1 MRDLCADSG
10 ISELDFS
17 TSTGALTVAYSS
29 VTDVITTPNV
39 ADQESVVNM
48 RITASLNGDTA
59 TCDFQITVFDPCW
72 DSTFV
77 QETNG
82 EAAISNS
89 IAA

>member
-1 MRDLCADSG
+1 MRNLCADSG

-29 VTDVITTPNV
+29 VIDVITAPDV
-39 ADQESVVNM
+39 AHKESVVNM
-48 RITASLNGDTA
+48 RITASLNGDSA
-59 TCDFQITVFDPCW
+59 TCDYQITVVDPCW

-77 QETNG
+77 QESTG
-82 EAAISNS
+82 EAAISDS